1 MKTVAISLAI
11 LLSGMGSAAQAAQV
25 SDFFGSWKVT
35 RIAGY
40 GDVSS
45 GDKEAQKGVGKPVVI
60 SSDSIQMP
68 AYLCDKH
75 PVTYQVE
82 SVDAVLASGWETTR
96 NGLELG
102 KFKLGKRAGHID
114 AVCADALV
122 LDRNDLLMTSGAGAF
137 YLVHRQ

>member
-1 MKTVAISLAI
+1 MKTTGIGLAI
-11 LLSGMGSAAQAAQV
+11 LLLGTGSAAHAAQL
-25 SDFFGSWKVT
+25 SDFFGTWKVT

-40 GDVSS
+40 GNVSS
-45 GDKEAQKGVGKPVVI
+45 GDMEAQKGVGEPVVI
-60 SSDSIQMP
+60 SANSIRMP
-68 AYLCDKH
+68 AYLCNKH

-82 SVDAVLASGWETTR
+82 NVDAVLASGWETTR

-102 KFKLGKRAGHID
+102 KFKLGERAGHID

-137 YLVHRQ
+137 YIVHRQ